1 MDHVIKRRRSLR
13 DRLRVVHIL
22 GSQSER
28 ACVER
33 PFELGFLASW
43 LPFLPFFYQNNTQ
56 KYLSEV
62 IYLASV
68 IKKKQ
73 VYSHNMCL

>member
-22 GSQSER
+22 ESQSER

-33 PFELGFLASW
+33 PFELGFPASW
-43 LPFLPFFYQNNTQ
+43 LPFLHFFNQNNTQ
-56 KYLSEV
+56 KYLSGV

-68 IKKKQ
+68 I
-73 VYSHNMCL
+73 